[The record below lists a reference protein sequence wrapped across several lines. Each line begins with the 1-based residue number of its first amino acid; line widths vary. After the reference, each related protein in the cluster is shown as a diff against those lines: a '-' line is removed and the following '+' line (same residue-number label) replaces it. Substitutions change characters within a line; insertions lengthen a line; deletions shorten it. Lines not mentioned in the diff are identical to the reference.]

1 MFFCDLCGQGFSD
14 SCLLEQHRRYD
25 HQIWN
30 SDDSDEGDQSVK
42 DGKEEVSQAPTE
54 NLKLVTNNQEATAD
68 NSQNQPPPTLGA
80 PPDNEEET
88 DHDPVKDID
97 FVALYKKRD
106 YHARKFERLYKSK
119 LSECKEHL
127 ERILLFEK
135 QFDEFKTKFNDA
147 NFNEFSSE
155 ILSSTKVRD
164 YLELRKLMDLKSY
177 GSIVRSTRLVKALKS
192 LFIGLKYG
200 VVPLVIFQKKRLNN
214 KSRSLIKLVDRKS
227 VEEIKRLVLK
237 YSKEFYNIFQVIGRT
252 LAHIAS
258 LEYA

>member
-42 DGKEEVSQAPTE
+42 DGKKEVSQPPTE
-54 NLKLVTNNQEATAD
+54 NLKELVTNNQEDT
-68 NSQNQPPPTLGA
+68 
-80 PPDNEEET
+80 PDNEEEI
-88 DHDPVKDID
+88 DNDPVKDID
-97 FVALYKKRD
+97 FMALYKKRD

>member
-54 NLKLVTNNQEATAD
+54 SLKLVTNNQEAT
-68 NSQNQPPPTLGA
+68 
-80 PPDNEEET
+80 PDNEEEI
-88 DHDPVKDID
+88 DNDPVKDID
-97 FVALYKKRD
+97 FMALYKKRD

>member
-42 DGKEEVSQAPTE
+42 DGKKEVSQPPTE
-54 NLKLVTNNQEATAD
+54 NLKLVTNNQEAT
-68 NSQNQPPPTLGA
+68 
-80 PPDNEEET
+80 PDNEEEI
-88 DHDPVKDID
+88 DNDPVKDID
-97 FVALYKKRD
+97 FMALYKKRD

>member
-54 NLKLVTNNQEATAD
+54 NLKLVTNNQEAT
-68 NSQNQPPPTLGA
+68 
-80 PPDNEEET
+80 PDNEEEI
-88 DHDPVKDID
+88 DNDPVKDID
-97 FVALYKKRD
+97 FMALYKKRD

-200 VVPLVIFQKKRLNN
+200 VVPLVIFQKKRLNS

>member
-42 DGKEEVSQAPTE
+42 DGKKEVSQPPTE
-54 NLKLVTNNQEATAD
+54 NLKELVTNNQEAT
-68 NSQNQPPPTLGA
+68 
-80 PPDNEEET
+80 PDNEEEI
-88 DHDPVKDID
+88 DNDPVKDID
-97 FVALYKKRD
+97 FMALYKKRD

>member
-30 SDDSDEGDQSVK
+30 SDNSDEGDQSVK
-42 DGKEEVSQAPTE
+42 DGKKEVSQPPTD
-54 NLKLVTNNQEATAD
+54 NLKLVTNNQEAT
-68 NSQNQPPPTLGA
+68 
-80 PPDNEEET
+80 PDNEEEI
-88 DHDPVKDID
+88 DNDPVKDID
-97 FVALYKKRD
+97 FMALYKKRD

-200 VVPLVIFQKKRLNN
+200 VVPLVIFQKKRLNS

>member
-54 NLKLVTNNQEATAD
+54 NLKLVTNNQEAT
-68 NSQNQPPPTLGA
+68 
-80 PPDNEEET
+80 PDNEEEI
-88 DHDPVKDID
+88 DNDPVKDID
-97 FVALYKKRD
+97 FMALYKKRD

-200 VVPLVIFQKKRLNN
+200 VVPLVVFQKKRLNN

>member
-42 DGKEEVSQAPTE
+42 DGKKEVSQPPTA
-54 NLKLVTNNQEATAD
+54 NLKELVTNNQEAT
-68 NSQNQPPPTLGA
+68 
-80 PPDNEEET
+80 PDNEEEI
-88 DHDPVKDID
+88 DNDPVKDID
-97 FVALYKKRD
+97 FMALYKKRD

-200 VVPLVIFQKKRLNN
+200 VVPLVIFQKKRLNS

>member
-42 DGKEEVSQAPTE
+42 DGKKEVSQPPTE
-54 NLKLVTNNQEATAD
+54 NLKELVTNNQEAT
-68 NSQNQPPPTLGA
+68 
-80 PPDNEEET
+80 PDNEEEI
-88 DHDPVKDID
+88 DNDPVKDVD
-97 FVALYKKRD
+97 FMALYKKRD